1 MVKKVIKGYCIA
13 AIIGGV
19 RKWYLKESKYS
30 WVDSF
35 EQAALYKDKKFAEK
49 VIAYRKKTD
58 YEPLNYELHT
68 VEMKLLD

>member
-1 MVKKVIKGYCIA
+1 MKKIVKGYCIA

-19 RKWYLKESKYS
+19 RKWNVGDVYGK

-35 EQAALYKDKKFAEK
+35 EQAVLYKNKKDAES
-49 VIAYRKKTD
+49 VIAYRKKND
-58 YEPLNYELHT
+58 YQQLNYELHT

>member
-1 MVKKVIKGYCIA
+1 MKKVVKGYCIA

-19 RKWYLKESKYS
+19 RKWNLGDVYGK
-30 WVDSF
+30 WVDPF
-35 EQAALYKDKKFAEK
+35 EQAALYKNKKDAES
-49 VIAYRKKTD
+49 VIACRKKRD